1 MVFLVWGKIVFVF
14 KLYGFLLKIDVIK
27 FFIEVLSFLIEVELE
42 DWFDKI
48 VEGV

>member
-1 MVFLVWGKIVFVF
+1 MF
-14 KLYGFLLKIDVIK
+14 KLYGFLFKIDVLK